1 VLSLGEE
8 TTKNLCRLLKTVYD
22 SADWQK
28 IAGKKRSKYDVFA
41 HKIKAAGHQQTISTF
56 MEKLCHTLGLQS
68 IILPT
73 SVIQQLE
80 DDCDAVMRAVRK
92 ETIYYMLLAVE
103 GGEN

>member
-22 SADWQK
+22 SADWEK
-28 IAGKKRSKYDVFA
+28 IAGRKRSKFDVFA

-68 IILPT
+68 IIVPI
-73 SVIQQLE
+73 SIIQQLQTE
-80 DDCDAVMRAVRK
+80 CEAVMHAVRK
-92 ETIYYMLLAVE
+92 ETIYYMLLAIE
-103 GGEN
+103 GGE